1 MEIES
6 LFSSTRWEIIKALAR
21 DKLSPMEL
29 AAKTKTTS
37 ANISQQ
43 LRLLELAGLVRSEK
57 TSNVERGKPRVVY
70 MLAGNMAFLILS
82 SPHFASKR
90 LLSLTEYHTFVMRS
104 WFLDNF
110 EHHSLVT
117 DFYVRIKDVL
127 HNIDV
132 IVASSTPKE
141 LTIYIIED
149 KKLDSVIKKS
159 LGDLKKVRVLFVSL
173 DELKKKYSPDHVV
186 LYDPYNKYSKVV
198 RSD

>member
-21 DKLSPMEL
+21 EKLSPMEL
-29 AAKTKTTS
+29 ASKTKTTS

-70 MLAGNMAFLILS
+70 MLAGDMAFLILS
-82 SPHFASKR
+82 SPHFANKK
-90 LLSLTEYHTFVMRS
+90 LLSLTEYHNFVMRS
-104 WFLDNF
+104 WFLDNL
-110 EHHSLVT
+110 EHHSLVSHVYT
-117 DFYVRIKDVL
+117 KIKDII
-127 HNIDV
+127 HNIDM
-132 IVASSTPKE
+132 IVASSTPRE
-141 LTIYIIED
+141 LTLYITED

-159 LGDLKKVRVLFVSL
+159 LADLKKVRVIFITVE
-173 DELKKKYSPDHVV
+173 ELKKKYSPELVV
-186 LYDPYNKYSKVV
+186 LYDPYNKYSEVV

>member
-6 LFSSTRWEIIKALAR
+6 LFSSTRWEIIKALANE
-21 DKLSPMEL
+21 KLSPMEL
-29 AAKTKTTS
+29 ASKTKTTS

-70 MLAGNMAFLILS
+70 TLAGDMAFLILS
-82 SPHFASKR
+82 SPHFADKK
-90 LLSLTEYHTFVMRS
+90 LLSLTEYHNFIMRS
-104 WFLDNF
+104 WFLDNL

-117 DFYVRIKDVL
+117 DFYTKIKDII

-159 LGDLKKVRVLFVSL
+159 LSDLKKVRILFVTQE
-173 DELKKKYSPDHVV
+173 ELKKKYSPDLIV
-186 LYDPYNKYSKVV
+186 LYDPYYRYSEVV
-198 RSD
+198 GSV